1 MKKFCVIMV
10 LTLLLGGCNARETFE
25 TVDDGLDVPAVA
37 QAGKIMVNLPEN
49 ALEEVMEGE
58 DEALYLCEGYHVV
71 LQTLPGGD
79 LSSTLRNITGY
90 GKEEVC
96 VMETKRYGM
105 DRYDFVWTSASE
117 QGDQIG
123 RGSILS
129 DGTYHYCVSVMGSAE
144 DYLQYEDAFHT
155 LLSSFYVN

>member
-1 MKKFCVIMV
+1 MKKFCLIAV
-10 LTLLLGGCNARETFE
+10 LALLLTGCGARETFE
-25 TVDDGLDVPAVA
+25 TVNDDLDVPAVA

-49 ALEEVMEGE
+49 AASAVMENE
-58 DEALYLCEGYHVV
+58 DGALYQCNGYHVV
-71 LQTLPGGD
+71 LQTLPGGNLD
-79 LSSTLRNITGY
+79 NTLRTVTGY
-90 GKEEVC
+90 GKDAVS

-129 DGTYHYCVSVMGSAE
+129 DGTYHYCVSVMGNAA
-144 DYLQYEDAFHT
+144 DYLQYEDAYRSV
-155 LLSSFYVN
+155 LSSFYVN